1 MANPQTHSGRGHAA
15 HGHNGHGSGA
25 HEGGQGSHEG
35 GHGSLKSYV
44 IGFLLSIV
52 LTIIPLVAVMNGM
65 FSKQVTTVLILA
77 MAVLQFAVQLLFF
90 MHIREEN
97 KPRYNLISLI
107 FGLVIMLTIVA
118 GSIWIMTYNA
128 VAT

>member
-1 MANPQTHSGRGHAA
+1 MANHNAHSG
-15 HGHNGHGSGA
+15 HGG
-25 HEGGQGSHEG
+25 HEG

-44 IGFLLSIV
+44 IGFILSIV
-52 LTIIPLVAVMNGM
+52 LTIIPLVAVMNDM
-65 FSKQVTTVLILA
+65 FSKQVTTVLILV
-77 MAVLQFAVQLLFF
+77 MAILQFAVQLLFF
-90 MHIREEN
+90 MHIRDEK
-97 KPRYNLISLI
+97 KPRFNLIALI